1 MIDIDIILLA
11 LKIGILVLLYLFIWR
26 VVRSVVANV
35 RQGGA
40 RAATP
45 AAPGEAFP
53 AAPAIEPWEERRPHV
68 GAAPPAAVRSAA
80 SAVALLVVEQ
90 SRVLPLGQELRL
102 DGPLTLGRA
111 PANDVVLDESVVSGA
126 HARIIPVVGGCDVED
141 LGSTNGTF
149 VDGERV
155 SFASLRHGSALRIGD
170 TVFRYRE
177 AGSR

>member
-1 MIDIDIILLA
+1 VIDIDIILLA

-40 RAATP
+40 RAP
-45 AAPGEAFP
+45 AP
-53 AAPAIEPWEERRPHV
+53 AAPAQAFPVAPAVEPWEDRRPHAV
-68 GAAPPAAVRSAA
+68 ASAPATSHAAAP
-80 SAVALLVVEQ
+80 AVALLVVEQ
-90 SRVLPLGQELRL
+90 SRVLPPGRELRL

-111 PANDVVLDESVVSGA
+111 PANDVVLDEAVVSGA
-126 HARIIPVVGGCDVED
+126 HARLIPGVGGCDVED

-155 SFASLRHGSALRIGD
+155 SFASLRHGSALRVGS
-170 TVFRYRE
+170 TVLRYRE
-177 AGSR
+177 AGGR

>member
-1 MIDIDIILLA
+1 VIDIDIILLA

-40 RAATP
+40 RAAAP
-45 AAPGEAFP
+45 AAPAEAFP
-53 AAPAIEPWEERRPHV
+53 AVPAIEPWEERRPHAGV
-68 GAAPPAAVRSAA
+68 VAPAA
-80 SAVALLVVEQ
+80 ALLVVEQ
-90 SRVLPLGQELRL
+90 SRVLPAGQELHL

-111 PANDVVLDESVVSGA
+111 PANDVVLDEAVVSGA
-126 HARIIPVVGGCDVED
+126 HARLIPVVGGCDVED

-177 AGSR
+177 AGGR